1 MVPAPWWTISL
12 GLGQRL
18 CKTTATNS
26 DSCKSESEDCHSSP
40 FSWFWNCLWVWL
52 WVVDAIVD
60 GEAPATKCSDI
71 LASLVVDIQLPCS
84 SNRHA
89 IKYIEICQA
98 IEGFGMVRARR
109 NSVCTWVV
117 ANQRVDGNV
126 IDVVVTTEVT
136 GTAEVRENL
145 LSDGSRLWL
154 NALSAV
160 DVRFDSHQRLLELRL
175 GEVLVDT
182 ARDTLR
188 PFLLDTP
195 QGRLRALGTR
205 FGVRES
211 HGQTLLSVFAGAVEV
226 RLANDQVQV
235 ANAGQQLSFAQ
246 NTFGPLQPVS
256 PAREAWRRGVLLADN
271 LPLGQLLEELARH
284 RHGHLGCDPAVAQM
298 PVMGSFPLKDTDQA
312 LRLLAAA
319 LPISVEKPLPWWV
332 NVGGKSG
339 S

>member
-1 MVPAPWWTISL
+1 MPAAALNKLSHASL
-12 GLGQRL
+12 QQAAHWYVQLHDQQVGEQERQRWQ
-18 CKTTATNS
+18 A
-26 DSCKSESEDCHSSP
+26 
-40 FSWFWNCLWVWL
+40 WL
-52 WVVDAIVD
+52 DQSGEHQDAWRYVQRVGERFAPLHGD
-60 GEAPATKCSDI
+60 GESQA
-71 LASLVVDIQLPCS
+71 ASMALRGGGRSRVSRRQTLKSLLVLSGGSLLGWSAWRQTPLPDTL
-84 SNRHA
+84 NRWTA
-89 IKYIEICQA
+89 DL
-98 IEGFGMVRARR
+98 
-109 NSVCTWVV
+109 S
-117 ANQRVDGNV
+117 
-126 IDVVVTTEVT
+126 T
-136 GTAEVRENL
+136 GTAEVRENR

-182 ARDTLR
+182 ARDSLR

-246 NTFGPLQPVS
+246 NAFGPLQPVS

-271 LPLGQLLEELARH
+271 LPLGQLLEELGRH

-312 LRLLAAA
+312 LQLLAAA
-319 LPISVEKPLPWWV
+319 LPIRVETPLPWWV
-332 NVGGKSG
+332 NVGAKS
-339 S
+339 